1 MGALGDYIHLQKLGY
16 MGKNPNNQN
25 TIHSEGQS
33 VYNAVNK
40 VQNDIIN
47 NYNTE
52 SINKQIK
59 KYQDILNIYTGFT
72 QRNNLISS
80 DDEKKI
86 ASAAAKK
93 MLKTVKTILKEE
105 YPDYAK
111 AYITKTYDAKKN
123 KLFEQ
128 QEVQGIKNLLQQ
140 ESYLPKNNTDVL
152 NILLSKLK
160 YINKCYERL
169 IAEKKEEKIDKST
182 IDKYISIIDALINSS
197 LLTSNESKEEGII
210 IKQINITLKDLIK
223 SINIEELE
231 KAINDKNIEYEKIQ
245 KKFLNIK
252 VRIDSETLETSLPEI
267 IQALIKLTRTGI
279 NLKRVKGDA
288 LEYMLAVA
296 AEVGDPRNM
305 AESALEEAFK
315 NASKKNISNRVIG
328 TTGVSNTI
336 VNFNFIDKKYRK
348 KIKEQMKFQTPKGN
362 ILVTNTGVQEKIDVY
377 VNLGKG
383 LENIGVTAKNYSFD
397 KSSGEQIVYGGDKGI
412 SMITDSPLLSFLQDD
427 TNSTKTGIMGE
438 FSNHLLNLKIQ
449 HPLMPNGEV
458 TSNMLQHNILIKEYS
473 ALLNKIIL
481 IKSIIGEGML
491 RANGKRLKTING
503 AHLFVLNNNQTGQI
517 VVKSTGQLVDYCLK
531 NNNGIYSVL
540 YNSSYDDPLQ
550 ELQYIKQDFK
560 TPNDRIADIIM
571 KLYNIKVTVKLNI
584 NFNKFAELDLTK

>member
-1 MGALGDYIHLQKLGY
+1 MGVLGDYIHLQKLGY
-16 MGKNPNNQN
+16 MGKIPNNQK
-25 TIHSEGQS
+25 TICSNAQD
-33 VYNAVNK
+33 VYHTVHTVQKHIINKYINK
-40 VQNDIIN
+40 VNQ
-47 NYNTE
+47 
-52 SINKQIK
+52 KQIK
-59 KYQDILNIYTGFT
+59 EYQDILNIYTGFT
-72 QRNNLISS
+72 QRNNLISG

-152 NILLSKLK
+152 NILLSKLE

-169 IAEKKEEKIDKST
+169 IAEKKEGKIDKST

-449 HPLMPNGEV
+449 HPLMPNSEV
-458 TSNMLQHNILIKEYS
+458 TSNMLHNNLIKGYS

-503 AHLFVLNNNQTGQI
+503 APIFVLNNNQTGQI
-517 VVKSTGQLVDYCLK
+517 VVKSTAQLVKDCINDINKYSI
-531 NNNGIYSVL
+531 IYTP
-540 YNSSYDDPLQ
+540 SSEDPLQ
-550 ELQYIKQDFK
+550 EIQYTYQSFND
-560 TPNDRIADIIM
+560 PNDRIADIIM

-584 NFNKFAELDLTK
+584 NFNDFAK